1 MQQTKKVNYFHL
13 SLKNGQ
19 TEKISFSNSFQL
31 TGKGGGSFVYIA
43 QVFDTDDLKI
53 ERKNKMY
60 LSNNEIKTLEKYNV
74 NYNNYDSLSSL
85 IFDLNEIEGDDDLEQ
100 LAIELSEFN
109 YYNNQNK

>member
-1 MQQTKKVNYFHL
+1 MKMKKECN
-13 SLKNGQ
+13 N
-19 TEKISFSNSFQL
+19 EKF
-31 TGKGGGSFVYIA
+31 
-43 QVFDTDDLKI
+43 VFDTDDLKI

>member
-1 MQQTKKVNYFHL
+1 MKKKCNNEEF
-13 SLKNGQ
+13 
-19 TEKISFSNSFQL
+19 
-31 TGKGGGSFVYIA
+31 
-43 QVFDTDDLKI
+43 VFDTDDLKI

>member
-1 MQQTKKVNYFHL
+1 MKKECN
-13 SLKNGQ
+13 N
-19 TEKISFSNSFQL
+19 EKF
-31 TGKGGGSFVYIA
+31 
-43 QVFDTDDLKI
+43 VFDTDDLKI

-85 IFDLNEIEGDDDLEQ
+85 IFDLNEIDGDDDLEQ

>member
-1 MQQTKKVNYFHL
+1 MKKECNNKEF
-13 SLKNGQ
+13 
-19 TEKISFSNSFQL
+19 
-31 TGKGGGSFVYIA
+31 
-43 QVFDTDDLKI
+43 VFDTDDLKI

-74 NYNNYDSLSSL
+74 NYNNYDSLSRL

>member
-1 MQQTKKVNYFHL
+1 MKKECNNKEF
-13 SLKNGQ
+13 
-19 TEKISFSNSFQL
+19 
-31 TGKGGGSFVYIA
+31 
-43 QVFDTDDLKI
+43 VFDTDDLKI
-53 ERKNKMY
+53 VRKNKMY

-85 IFDLNEIEGDDDLEQ
+85 IFELNEIEGDDDLEE

>member
-1 MQQTKKVNYFHL
+1 MKKECNNKEF
-13 SLKNGQ
+13 
-19 TEKISFSNSFQL
+19 I
-31 TGKGGGSFVYIA
+31 
-43 QVFDTDDLKI
+43 FDTDDLKI
-53 ERKNKMY
+53 ERKNKMC

>member
-1 MQQTKKVNYFHL
+1 MKKECNNKEF
-13 SLKNGQ
+13 
-19 TEKISFSNSFQL
+19 
-31 TGKGGGSFVYIA
+31 
-43 QVFDTDDLKI
+43 VFDTDDLKI

-74 NYNNYDSLSSL
+74 NYNNYDCLSSL

>member
-1 MQQTKKVNYFHL
+1 MKKECNNKEF
-13 SLKNGQ
+13 
-19 TEKISFSNSFQL
+19 
-31 TGKGGGSFVYIA
+31 
-43 QVFDTDDLKI
+43 VFDTDDLKI
-53 ERKNKMY
+53 ERKHKMY

>member
-1 MQQTKKVNYFHL
+1 MKKECNNKEF
-13 SLKNGQ
+13 
-19 TEKISFSNSFQL
+19 
-31 TGKGGGSFVYIA
+31 
-43 QVFDTDDLKI
+43 VFDTDDLKI

-74 NYNNYDSLSSL
+74 NYINYINYDSLSSL

>member
-1 MQQTKKVNYFHL
+1 MKKECNNEEF
-13 SLKNGQ
+13 
-19 TEKISFSNSFQL
+19 
-31 TGKGGGSFVYIA
+31 
-43 QVFDTDDLKI
+43 VFDTDDLKI

>member
-1 MQQTKKVNYFHL
+1 MKKECNNKEF
-13 SLKNGQ
+13 
-19 TEKISFSNSFQL
+19 
-31 TGKGGGSFVYIA
+31 
-43 QVFDTDDLKI
+43 VFDTDDLKI

-74 NYNNYDSLSSL
+74 NYNNYNSLSSL

>member
-1 MQQTKKVNYFHL
+1 MKKKCNNEEF
-13 SLKNGQ
+13 
-19 TEKISFSNSFQL
+19 
-31 TGKGGGSFVYIA
+31 
-43 QVFDTDDLKI
+43 VFDTDDLKI

-85 IFDLNEIEGDDDLEQ
+85 IFDLNEIEGDDDIEQ